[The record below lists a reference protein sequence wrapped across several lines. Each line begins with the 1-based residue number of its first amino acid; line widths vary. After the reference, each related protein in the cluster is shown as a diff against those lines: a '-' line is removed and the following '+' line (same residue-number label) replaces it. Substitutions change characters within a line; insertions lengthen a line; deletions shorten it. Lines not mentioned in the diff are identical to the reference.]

1 MDKILKWIFIT
12 FAINDKESF
21 KTLKEKVERIKKNNK
36 DKLPIIIVGINVI
49 QQIKEKFQQKKG

>member
-1 MDKILKWIFIT
+1 MDKIRKWIFIT
-12 FAINDKESF
+12 FAINNKESF

-49 QQIKEKFQQKKG
+49 

>member
-1 MDKILKWIFIT
+1 MDKIRKWIFIT

-36 DKLPIIIVGINVI
+36 DKLPIIIVGNKCDLVD
-49 QQIKEKFQQKKG
+49 KKKFQQKKG